1 MQYPNARIL
10 YAEDDADTRE
20 VVTVI
25 LEGKNCQ
32 VIATESAAEALCL
45 ARAEHFDLYLID
57 NWMPGVSG
65 VRLCE
70 QLRQFDQHTPVLFY
84 SGAAYE
90 TDRESALASG
100 AQGYLVKPADGD
112 ALIAEV
118 SRLVSDSRRSGS
130 LPTIGENPVSGSR
143 QLISSTVPTVT
154 VNVLNNS

>member
-1 MQYPNARIL
+1 MNPQNARVL

-20 VVTVI
+20 LVTLI
-25 LEGKNCQ
+25 LEMENCQ
-32 VIATESAAEALCL
+32 VIAAESYEEALRL
-45 ARAEHFDLYLID
+45 AQAGHFDLYLID

-70 QLRQFDQHTPVLFY
+70 QLREFDQRTPVLFY

-118 SRLVSDSRRSGS
+118 SRLISTSRQSAS
-130 LPTIGENPVSGSR
+130 LPK
-143 QLISSTVPTVT
+143 QLIRASILRSQPAM
-154 VNVLNNS
+154 

>member
-1 MQYPNARIL
+1 MQLHEARIL
-10 YAEDDADTRE
+10 YAEDDSDTRE
-20 VVTVI
+20 LVTLI
-25 LEGKNCQ
+25 LGRQNCQ
-32 VIATESAAEALCL
+32 VIATESGDEALRL

-70 QLRQFDQHTPVLFY
+70 QLREFDPHTPVLFY

-90 TDRESALASG
+90 EDRRKALASG

-118 SRLVSDSRRSGS
+118 SRLLSDFRQSRSLATTGETHRPGSRR
-130 LPTIGENPVSGSR
+130 
-143 QLISSTVPTVT
+143 LISSPCP
-154 VNVLNNS
+154 L